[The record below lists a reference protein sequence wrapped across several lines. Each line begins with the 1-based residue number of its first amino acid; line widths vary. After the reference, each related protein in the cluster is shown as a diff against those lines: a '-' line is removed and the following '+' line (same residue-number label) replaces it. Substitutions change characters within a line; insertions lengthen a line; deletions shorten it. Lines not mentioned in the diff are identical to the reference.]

1 MAQRDRAAEAE
12 TAARYRTGAE
22 LFRSEARAARSEGRE
37 ADAVALAQ
45 TAGDLTV
52 LASSI
57 ERDVRGLPP
66 LPPAAL
72 PTEPKG
78 PPA

>member
-12 TAARYRTGAE
+12 TAARYRTEAE
-22 LFRSEARAARSEGRE
+22 QFRAEARAARSEGRE

-45 TAGDLTV
+45 TAGDLVV

-57 ERDVRGLPP
+57 ERSVRGLPP

-72 PTEPKG
+72 
-78 PPA
+78 